1 MAFAGMEIITLYF
14 LTVLLYNIKK
24 HYGCENMRFCD
35 RLNEYIETLDC
46 TAKEL
51 SELSGISAATV
62 SRYRS
67 GERLPDAESGAFSSI
82 VNALTA
88 IAENKKIAL
97 GAEEIRS
104 QLLACDGLV
113 SADKEQLRLNFNTL
127 ISVLDINISKLCRS
141 TNYDSSTI
149 FRFRNGSR
157 RPADPEQFAEA
168 VASFVAREINSP
180 TDLAVLTELIG
191 EETDDCSARYEKI
204 KEWLLCGKSGDTEGG
219 GISGFLAKLDEFDL
233 NEYIKAIHFDEMK
246 VPQLPFQLPTSKY
259 YYGLHEMMESELDF
273 LKATVFS
280 KSKDDVT
287 LYSDMP
293 MTEMAKDPDFP
304 KKWMYGMALMLKK
317 GLHLN
322 NIHNIDRSFEEMMLG
337 LESWIPMYMTGQ
349 ISPYYLKKTQ
359 SGAFNH
365 FLRVSGAAALS
376 GEAIA
381 GCHDRGRYY
390 LSKTKDDIAY
400 YKKRAEDLL
409 KNAASLMEIYRED
422 SARGL
427 RAFLL
432 ADAESSGKRR
442 NILSVPPLYT
452 AGADFLEKLFENHK
466 IQAEDKNK
474 ILDFARSQRE
484 IAEKILEN
492 GGITDEIP
500 IISREEFERH
510 PAILPLSGM
519 FYGKDICLTYDEYS
533 EHIRQ
538 TERFMQIHENYIA
551 EFTKANAFRNLQIL
565 IHEGQW
571 AMISKGNAPAIHFV
585 IHHPKLRS
593 AIENFIPP
601 VVE

>member
-14 LTVLLYNIKK
+14 LTILLYNIKK

-67 GERLPDAESGAFSSI
+67 GERLPDAESEAFSSI

-88 IAENKKIAL
+88 IAEKKEIAL

-180 TDLAVLTELIG
+180 ADLAVLAELIG
-191 EETDDCSARYEKI
+191 EETDDRAARYEKI
-204 KEWLLCGKSGDTEGG
+204 KEWLLCGKSGDTESG

-273 LKATVFS
+273 LKATVLS

-287 LYSDMP
+287 LYSDM
-293 MTEMAKDPDFP
+293 
-304 KKWMYGMALMLKK
+304 WMYGMALMLKK

-390 LSKTKDDIAY
+390 LSKTRDDISY
-400 YKKRAEDLL
+400 YKNRAEDLL
-409 KNAASLMEIYRED
+409 KNASPLMDIYRED

-432 ADAESSGKRR
+432 ADAENAGKRR
-442 NILSVPPLYT
+442 NILTVPPLYT

-484 IAEKILEN
+484 LAEKILKN

-510 PAILPLSGM
+510 PAVLPLSGM
-519 FYGKDICLTYDEYS
+519 FYSKDICLSYDEYS
-533 EHIRQ
+533 ELIKQ
-538 TERFMQIHENYIA
+538 TEQFQKAHENYTA
-551 EFTKANAFRNLQIL
+551 EFTRTNAFRNLQIL

-585 IHHPKLRS
+585 IHHPKLRG

>member
-1 MAFAGMEIITLYF
+1 MAFAGMEIFILYF
-14 LTVLLYNIKK
+14 LIILLYNEKK
-24 HYGCENMRFCD
+24 HYGRENMKFCD
-35 RLNEYIETLDC
+35 KLNEYIETLDC
-46 TAKEL
+46 TAREL

-67 GERLPDAESGAFSSI
+67 GERLPDAESEAFSSI
-82 VNALTA
+82 VNALAA
-88 IAENKKIAL
+88 IAENKEIAL

-191 EETDDCSARYEKI
+191 EETDDRAVRYEKI
-204 KEWLLCGKSGDTEGG
+204 KDWLLNGDGKKSGDN
-219 GISGFLAKLDEFDL
+219 GISGFLNKLDEFDL

-246 VPQLPFQLPTSKY
+246 VPLLPFQLPTSKY

-273 LKATVFS
+273 LKATVLS

-359 SGAFNH
+359 SGTFNH

-381 GCHDRGRYY
+381 GYHDRGRYY
-390 LSKTKDDIAY
+390 LSKTKDDITY

-409 KNAASLMEIYRED
+409 KNAAPLMEIYRED
-422 SARGL
+422 GARGL

-442 NILSVPPLYT
+442 NILSVPPLYS
-452 AGADFLEKLFENHK
+452 AEPEFLEELLKKRE
-466 IQAEDKNK
+466 IPAEDIDN
-474 ILDFARSQRE
+474 ILEFARSQRE
-484 IAEKILEN
+484 LAEKILKN
-492 GGITDEIP
+492 GSITDEIP

-510 PAILPLSGM
+510 PTVLPLSGM
-519 FYGKDICLTYDEYS
+519 FYGKDIRLTYDEYS

-538 TERFMQIHENYIA
+538 TERFMQTHENYIA

-601 VVE
+601 VIE

>member
-1 MAFAGMEIITLYF
+1 MAFAGMEIFILYF
-14 LTVLLYNIKK
+14 LIILLYNEKK
-24 HYGCENMRFCD
+24 HYGRENMKFCD
-35 RLNEYIETLDC
+35 KLNEYIETLDC
-46 TAKEL
+46 TAREL

-67 GERLPDAESGAFSSI
+67 GERLPDAESEAFSSI
-82 VNALTA
+82 VNALAA
-88 IAENKKIAL
+88 IAENKEIAL

-191 EETDDCSARYEKI
+191 EETDDRAVRYEKI
-204 KEWLLCGKSGDTEGG
+204 KDWLLNGDGKKSGDN
-219 GISGFLAKLDEFDL
+219 GISGFLNKLDEFDL

-246 VPQLPFQLPTSKY
+246 VPLLPFQLPTSKY

-273 LKATVFS
+273 LKATVLS

-359 SGAFNH
+359 SGTFNH

-381 GCHDRGRYY
+381 GYHDRGRYY
-390 LSKTKDDIAY
+390 LSKTKDDITY

-409 KNAASLMEIYRED
+409 KNAAPLMEIYRED
-422 SARGL
+422 GARGL

-442 NILSVPPLYT
+442 NILSVPPLYS
-452 AGADFLEKLFENHK
+452 AEPEFLEELLKKRE
-466 IQAEDKNK
+466 IPAEDIDN
-474 ILDFARSQRE
+474 ILEFARSQRE
-484 IAEKILEN
+484 LAEKIIKN

-510 PAILPLSGM
+510 PTVLPLSGM
-519 FYGKDICLTYDEYS
+519 FYGKDIRLTYDEYS

-538 TERFMQIHENYIA
+538 TERFMQTHENYIA

-601 VVE
+601 VIE

>member
-1 MAFAGMEIITLYF
+1 M
-14 LTVLLYNIKK
+14 
-24 HYGCENMRFCD
+24 
-35 RLNEYIETLDC
+35 
-46 TAKEL
+46 
-51 SELSGISAATV
+51 
-62 SRYRS
+62 
-67 GERLPDAESGAFSSI
+67 
-82 VNALTA
+82 
-88 IAENKKIAL
+88 
-97 GAEEIRS
+97 
-104 QLLACDGLV
+104 

-180 TDLAVLTELIG
+180 TDLAVLTELTG

-204 KEWLLCGKSGDTEGG
+204 KEWLLCGKSGNTENG

-273 LKATVFS
+273 LKATVLS

-359 SGAFNH
+359 NGAFNH

-390 LSKTKDDIAY
+390 LSKTRDDISY
-400 YKKRAEDLL
+400 YKNRAEDLL
-409 KNAASLMEIYRED
+409 KNASPLMDIYRED
-422 SARGL
+422 GARRL

-442 NILSVPPLYT
+442 NILSVPPFYS
-452 AGADFLEKLFENHK
+452 AEPEFLEELLKKRE
-466 IQAEDKNK
+466 IPAEDIDN
-474 ILDFARSQRE
+474 ILEFARSQRE
-484 IAEKILEN
+484 LAEKILKN

-510 PAILPLSGM
+510 PTVLPLSGM
-519 FYGKDICLTYDEYS
+519 FYSKDICLSYDEYS
-533 EHIRQ
+533 ELIKQ
-538 TERFMQIHENYIA
+538 TEQFQKAHENYTA

-565 IHEGQW
+565 IHEGRW

-585 IHHPKLRS
+585 IHHPKLRG

>member
-1 MAFAGMEIITLYF
+1 M
-14 LTVLLYNIKK
+14 
-24 HYGCENMRFCD
+24 
-35 RLNEYIETLDC
+35 
-46 TAKEL
+46 
-51 SELSGISAATV
+51 
-62 SRYRS
+62 
-67 GERLPDAESGAFSSI
+67 
-82 VNALTA
+82 
-88 IAENKKIAL
+88 
-97 GAEEIRS
+97 
-104 QLLACDGLV
+104 
-113 SADKEQLRLNFNTL
+113 
-127 ISVLDINISKLCRS
+127 
-141 TNYDSSTI
+141 
-149 FRFRNGSR
+149 
-157 RPADPEQFAEA
+157 
-168 VASFVAREINSP
+168 
-180 TDLAVLTELIG
+180 LTELTG
-191 EETDDCSARYEKI
+191 EETDDCSARHEKI

-273 LKATVFS
+273 LKATVLS

-359 SGAFNH
+359 NGAFNH

-390 LSKTKDDIAY
+390 LSKTKDDITY

-422 SARGL
+422 GARRL
-427 RAFLL
+427 NAFML
-432 ADAESSGKRR
+432 ADAENAGKRR
-442 NILSVPPLYT
+442 NILTVPPLYT

-484 IAEKILEN
+484 LVEKILKN

-510 PAILPLSGM
+510 LTVLPLSGM
-519 FYGKDICLTYDEYS
+519 FYSKDICLSYDEYS
-533 EHIRQ
+533 ELIKQ
-538 TERFMQIHENYIA
+538 TEQFQKAHENYTA
-551 EFTKANAFRNLQIL
+551 EFTRTNAFRNLQIL

-585 IHHPKLRS
+585 IHHQKLRS
-593 AIENFIPP
+593 AIENFIPL
-601 VVE
+601 VIE

>member
-1 MAFAGMEIITLYF
+1 MAFAGMEIFILYF
-14 LTVLLYNIKK
+14 LIILLYNVKK
-24 HYGCENMRFCD
+24 HYGCENMKFCD
-35 RLNEYIETLDC
+35 KLNEYIETLDC
-46 TAKEL
+46 TAREL

-67 GERLPDAESGAFSSI
+67 GERLPGAETEAFLSL
-82 VNALTA
+82 VNALAA

-157 RPADPEQFAEA
+157 RPADPEQFAAA
-168 VASFVAREINSP
+168 VASFAAREINSP
-180 TDLAVLTELIG
+180 ADLSVLAELIG
-191 EETDDCSARYEKI
+191 EETDDRAVRYEKI
-204 KEWLLCGKSGDTEGG
+204 KDWLLNGDGKKSGDN
-219 GISGFLAKLDEFDL
+219 GISGFLNKLDEFDL

-246 VPQLPFQLPTSKY
+246 VPLLPFQLPTSKY
-259 YYGLHEMMESELDF
+259 YYGLYEMMESELDF
-273 LKATVFS
+273 LKATVLS

-349 ISPYYLKKTQ
+349 INPYYLKKTQ

-390 LSKTKDDIAY
+390 LSKTRDDISY
-400 YKKRAEDLL
+400 YKNRAEDLL
-409 KNAASLMEIYRED
+409 KNASPLMDIYRED

-432 ADAESSGKRR
+432 ADAENTGKRR
-442 NILSVPPLYT
+442 NILSVPPLYS
-452 AGADFLEKLFENHK
+452 AEPEFLEELLKKRE
-466 IQAEDKNK
+466 IPAEDIDN
-474 ILDFARSQRE
+474 ILEFARSQRE
-484 IAEKILEN
+484 LAKKILKN
-492 GGITDEIP
+492 GSITDEIP

-510 PAILPLSGM
+510 PAVLPLSGM
-519 FYGKDICLTYDEYS
+519 FYGKDIRLTYDEFS
-533 EHIRQ
+533 EHIGQ
-538 TERFMQIHENYIA
+538 TERFMQTHENYIA

-601 VVE
+601 VIE

>member
-1 MAFAGMEIITLYF
+1 
-14 LTVLLYNIKK
+14 
-24 HYGCENMRFCD
+24 MRFCD
-35 RLNEYIETLDC
+35 RLNGYIETLDC

-51 SELSGISAATV
+51 SELSGISTATV

-67 GERLPDAESGAFSSI
+67 GERLPDAESEAFSSL
-82 VNALTA
+82 VNALAA

-104 QLLACDGLV
+104 GLLACDGLV

-141 TNYDSSTI
+141 TNYDSSTV

-157 RPADPEQFAEA
+157 RPADPEQFAAA
-168 VASFVAREINSP
+168 VASFAAREINSP
-180 TDLAVLTELIG
+180 AELAVLAELIG
-191 EETDDCSARYEKI
+191 EETDDRAVRYEKI
-204 KEWLLCGKSGDTEGG
+204 KDWLLNGDGKKNGDN
-219 GISGFLAKLDEFDL
+219 GISGFLNKLDEFDL

-246 VPQLPFQLPTSKY
+246 VPSLPFQLPTSKY

-273 LKATVFS
+273 LKATVLS

-287 LYSDMP
+287 FYSDMP

-390 LSKTKDDIAY
+390 LSKTRDDISY
-400 YKKRAEDLL
+400 YKNRAEDLL
-409 KNAASLMEIYRED
+409 KNASPLMDIYRED

-432 ADAESSGKRR
+432 ADAENAGKRR
-442 NILSVPPLYT
+442 NILSVPPLYS
-452 AGADFLEKLFENHK
+452 AEPKFLEELLKKCE
-466 IQAEDKNK
+466 IPAEDIDN
-474 ILDFARSQRE
+474 ILEFARSQRE
-484 IAEKILEN
+484 LAEKILKN
-492 GGITDEIP
+492 GSITDEIP
-500 IISREEFERH
+500 IISREEFEYH
-510 PAILPLSGM
+510 PAVLPLSGM
-519 FYGKDICLTYDEYS
+519 FYGKDIRLTYDEYS
-533 EHIRQ
+533 EHIKQ
-538 TERFMQIHENYIA
+538 TERFMQTHENYTA

-601 VVE
+601 VIE

>member
-180 TDLAVLTELIG
+180 ADLAVLAELIG
-191 EETDDCSARYEKI
+191 EETDDRSARYEKI
-204 KEWLLCGKSGDTEGG
+204 KEWLLCGKSGNTENG

-390 LSKTKDDIAY
+390 LSKTRDDISY
-400 YKKRAEDLL
+400 YKNRAEDLL
-409 KNAASLMEIYRED
+409 KNASPLMDIYRED

-432 ADAESSGKRR
+432 ADAENTGKRR
-442 NILSVPPLYT
+442 NILSVPPLYS
-452 AGADFLEKLFENHK
+452 AEPEFLEELLKKRE
-466 IQAEDKNK
+466 IPAEDIDN
-474 ILDFARSQRE
+474 ILEFARSQRE
-484 IAEKILEN
+484 LAEKILKN

-510 PAILPLSGM
+510 PAVLPLSGM
-519 FYGKDICLTYDEYS
+519 FYGKDIRLTYDEFS
-533 EHIRQ
+533 EHIGQ
-538 TERFMQIHENYIA
+538 TERFMQTHENYIA

-601 VVE
+601 VIE

>member
-51 SELSGISAATV
+51 SEFSGISAATV

-67 GERLPDAESGAFSSI
+67 GERLPDAESEAFSSI

-88 IAENKKIAL
+88 IAEKKEIAL

-180 TDLAVLTELIG
+180 TDLAVLTELTG
-191 EETDDCSARYEKI
+191 EETNDCSARYEKI
-204 KEWLLCGKSGDTEGG
+204 KEWLLCGKSGNTENG

-259 YYGLHEMMESELDF
+259 YYGLREMMESELDF
-273 LKATVFS
+273 LKATVLS

-359 SGAFNH
+359 NGAFNH

-390 LSKTKDDIAY
+390 LSKTRDDISY
-400 YKKRAEDLL
+400 YKNRAEDLL
-409 KNAASLMEIYRED
+409 KNASPLMDIYRED
-422 SARGL
+422 SARRL
-427 RAFLL
+427 NAFIL
-432 ADAESSGKRR
+432 ADAENAGKRR
-442 NILSVPPLYT
+442 NILTVPPLYT

-492 GGITDEIP
+492 GSITD
-500 IISREEFERH
+500 EFERH
-510 PAILPLSGM
+510 PAVLPLSGM
-519 FYGKDICLTYDEYS
+519 FYSKDICLSYDEYS
-533 EHIRQ
+533 ELIKQ
-538 TERFMQIHENYIA
+538 TEQFQKAHENYTA

-565 IHEGQW
+565 IHEGRW

>member
-14 LTVLLYNIKK
+14 FTVLLYNIKK

-67 GERLPDAESGAFSSI
+67 GERLPDAESEAFSSI

-88 IAENKKIAL
+88 IAEKKKIAL

-180 TDLAVLTELIG
+180 TDLAVLTELTG

-204 KEWLLCGKSGDTEGG
+204 KEWLLCGKSGNTENG

-273 LKATVFS
+273 LKATVLS

-359 SGAFNH
+359 NGAFNH

-381 GCHDRGRYY
+381 GYHDRGRYY
-390 LSKTKDDIAY
+390 LSKTKDDITY

-422 SARGL
+422 GARRL
-427 RAFLL
+427 NAFML
-432 ADAESSGKRR
+432 ADAENAGKRR
-442 NILSVPPLYT
+442 NILTVPPLYT

-484 IAEKILEN
+484 LAEKILEN
-492 GGITDEIP
+492 GSITDEMP
-500 IISREEFERH
+500 VISREEFERH
-510 PAILPLSGM
+510 PAVLPLSGM
-519 FYGKDICLTYDEYS
+519 FYSKDISLSYDEYS
-533 EHIRQ
+533 ELIKQ
-538 TERFMQIHENYIA
+538 TEQFQKAHENYTA
-551 EFTKANAFRNLQIL
+551 EFTRTNAFRNLQIL